1 MSIKI
6 LDTIQPAGKFA
17 VTDAANVAYTS
28 DTSVKNAIDELY
40 EGSGYASN
48 IEYESGKDLYSVVK
62 SIEDTLKEVNDT
74 LNAEPTIGYSNKADD
89 TTFFPSKAVELG
101 ENIFI
106 EFYIDTRSV
115 GQCRVVISR
124 SAKDD
129 NNFVTVKELK
139 VDPGYNNINVGT
151 AVNVADYKYRVRVVD
166 ALNKPAKFKVPSD
179 FIDEVGEELDYLDFR
194 VICGGLQFS
203 SSFSVENA
211 STIFGVQD
219 TEIAYPYTF
228 NYAVT
233 GYRYLLYKVVADGA
247 QAPSIADMQP
257 ILLSDTPIT
266 GGSTISERKTL
277 TFSSAP
283 FSAAGAYKLYVAA
296 AVSDSDYETNFDS
309 TNKAVTVSQ
318 IIVDTLEVLEAN
330 SIAVTV
336 ITDDVGTFTS
346 ESFIRI
352 NFVPKT
358 NIAAAVGYKQIR
370 VNCRAFRKA
379 DTDVTYAELSDYST
393 AIQCSHS
400 IMSTWD
406 LGRLPVGEYKFV
418 LQAYAIGVNSEATE
432 TYIVVSQAAE
442 EGSSCVQD
450 NLLFSFDATPQSF
463 TADRN
468 VWKASFS
475 ANDKDFKIV
484 FKNLNPSIGLTTTD
498 IKGETTSIVKL
509 RGDAFGV
516 LYNDNVLYN
525 PWAELASTYGDNI
538 QNGFT
543 LETYMR
549 SKCVG
554 NLAAKLLSMRNDFLQ
569 DSVASPGVSIGFDS
583 ARVDTAKGFSEYTL
597 LEDTWQHVALV
608 IDRESRIDPAN
619 IEDINPYATAR
630 LYIDGTL
637 VVATPIDNADQILTD
652 ELYPFILNG
661 SANRSILSINENSAG
676 VLTGDMISNS
686 GEGSI
691 KLLRCY
697 TRGLMA
703 SEIYQNYLN
712 TLLLQQRAIVIGR
725 NGKTLPAIYFTKNL
739 FDDNAHDDI
748 IKTNYYNDEG
758 LINSTFNILHTI
770 KVKKADAKNPYGS
783 KSTLVNCTMHY
794 YLNDEWKHEP
804 DVDVYLQG
812 TSSLEYPVKN
822 YQIKIFET
830 VEDIVDGEA
839 VKIRKPKKIYP
850 PFKDDSHG
858 WLPDSIFTLKCDY
871 MEQSH
876 RNNTPTASY
885 YQDKVLDAVITQMHP
900 TDMTVETKR
909 KYYSPAKQQNLQ
921 ISADGVVSSKYRD
934 AIDGYACVVYYSDNN
949 VDNVGNNKNKLKE
962 NGEYIVTAEDCYA
975 GSYMFNI
982 DKIGTQLG
990 FKISVDEA
998 LNSGTIEES
1007 ETVIENGQRCIP
1019 IKLADGT
1026 DTGIRRSTLPCIS
1039 YEGATNDDNSAA
1051 AFIPYEEHYKEHLLS
1066 EWEKH
1071 GPTFKLS
1078 IDESLRTYESFE
1090 DFYTSAK
1097 DGLVSGIETE
1107 SQHYNALGDKIK
1119 YLEATL
1125 EPRFTYTDDDE
1136 LDNKLH
1142 KTEYKDNFDE
1152 LTYNQLIKT
1161 IRWVYDNCSDEKN
1174 FRKDFEK
1181 YFSLEYCIA
1190 YYLQMMVFTQVD
1202 NAGKN
1207 AMFDTWNGKLY
1218 PRPYDMDTQM
1228 GLDNSGQDIKL
1239 PSAEL
1244 NIDLCPA
1251 VVTGSNVATGIYGE
1265 ENSSV
1270 NTWST
1275 TTSKTH
1281 IRFNSYNTKES
1292 RLWKAFGRFYRK
1304 EIADVY
1310 AALRS
1315 TGVYSVEGV
1324 CTYVDNMTC
1333 DAIGE
1338 KFYNKDA
1345 AQKYFTYK
1353 STDPKT
1359 QTIGFDSTYLKCIQ
1373 GSRKNRYRQF
1383 LTERLCFLDT
1393 FFSYNSS
1400 TNETI
1405 ELRANANS
1413 TSSPV
1418 GIHVYSPQ
1426 YIRIAVD
1433 SAKQADII
1441 AYADPNDTYTY
1452 NNVEYKGTLFT
1463 IPTTGTDKNIVIY
1476 GAGNIRAINHTDDL
1490 NLTKFQISKAIKLTD
1505 INLSGAN
1512 SLTEL
1517 ILGNNSYMRNIDIS
1531 GTTALKASIDLSN
1544 CENLDS
1550 VNANNSAITG
1560 LALPAGS
1567 NLRKLNLKKSNI
1579 TSLSLEQL
1587 ALLDNNSLQLDGCNY
1602 LTELKLIDLPSL
1614 KSPYEVFESD
1624 TSEEPK
1630 LVNFPFNNLTRLSKL
1645 IISGCDNLTTVDL
1658 SGLSSLN
1665 GELSLSG
1672 NIKTLNL
1679 SNCAGNC
1686 FKNLN
1691 LTAITNLRNLNLS
1704 GLTVNGTTTIGANI
1718 ILPSGEDVPKLS
1730 RLDLQSATVS
1740 TIGAS
1745 TLTEDGI
1752 YDFSGIKFEE
1762 SKNQVLTLR
1771 DNHSV
1776 KKILNLTY
1784 TGNLYYLFGGASYLT
1799 ALEKC
1804 SIASMTTN
1812 CGYMFYTCNRL
1823 RDIGNT
1829 SNWDLTN
1836 CTTANA
1842 VFHGCSC
1849 VNYASFTSFLE
1860 LLKNATDIVD
1870 FISGAYLYTADG
1882 KAIGDS
1888 DEYPSTLGNVFEN
1901 NKKLTNV
1908 NNCFYYTGFKQV
1920 APGLLDVVS
1929 EKLEKANKLFGHCA
1943 GMTYVPAN
1951 IFKNCSALKEA
1962 QEAFVNDQKLGETTT
1977 YTWKETDENGVEI
1990 TKEEPCILYKSYD
2003 VFYSKE
2009 DENDNSIRKND
2020 YLTNIKGLF
2029 INCKKLQIAKEN
2041 EHDDTTLKD
2050 FFKPLIKLNDASMCF
2065 ANCTTITDLPDGLL
2079 ATNTDLTNIDLMF
2092 YNTGIKQLPNSI
2104 FHNTYSNGAY
2114 TAVLPPKSTHGKLL
2128 TARGLFAN
2136 CRDLKGVIH
2145 KNFFKMTPNITRI
2158 GSCPHMT
2165 NSYMSHTYYI
2175 VAPGMFANTGI
2186 TGFHA
2191 DFLQPLTALTDCS
2204 MLFFNGSS
2212 NVASGVVAGSA
2223 TGVSFE
2229 PVETAEDNSFYV
2241 YSGELL
2247 DCDASNYADN
2257 CTSITTVLPSSLLE
2271 KNSELEDTSY
2281 MFAGRA
2287 QLEGVADDLLEKNT
2301 RLSST
2306 AGMFMRCCKI
2316 AGVDINKLI
2325 QGHSDLKNISY
2336 MFSHCKLVSSV
2347 LDNIF
2352 SGCVSIANCKA
2363 AFRNSG
2369 ITGGIPASLFNDCR
2383 TTLTDVSYMFAEC
2396 AGLNDVISTGYALIN
2411 DPAQLEELYKNYLSG
2426 YYYAKCAVDSVFMQ
2440 TYTDYTAFENK
2451 VFSLEDNY
2459 ECDDFYS
2466 HDNYLAMNTKIDI
2479 QQKGLLSDCT
2489 NLVNVEYMFSGCR
2502 NIVGPIP
2509 ADMLYFSGGRKNT
2522 NITSIA
2528 GLFEDCWK
2536 LTLNSATAK
2545 STKTLFDRSSTIAY
2559 RDSADSSEI
2568 KRQHTFGGGCYSKVY
2583 PVVRVSYAD
2592 PLDNDSTTSIIPD
2605 TSNARADHFI
2615 PEDWLSALTNLQNIS
2630 RCFYNVGT
2638 IRNDNND
2645 LVGTA
2650 SNNNYA
2656 FTYSYLKLPDKVF
2669 QSQAAISDASY
2680 AFAFCTSLGASE
2692 LTANFMKNSL
2702 TALTNISGIFIESK
2716 LKSIGTET
2724 SRIFES
2730 SYLNTKLN
2738 KISHAFYNTNGISL
2752 LGDWFY
2758 SSSDAEENE
2767 VALLSTGMQ
2776 DSFAPRFYDRS
2787 KFSNIDTITAQ
2798 GTFYNTKVSPYYI
2811 ISNNSYE
2818 VNSNYSSSFT
2828 SSTQTY
2834 IYSVPTYPAKLDK
2847 VTI

>member
-28 DTSVKNAIDELY
+28 DISVKSALDELY
-40 EGSGYASN
+40 DGSGYASN

-74 LNAEPTIGYSNKADD
+74 LNAEPTISYSNKVDD
-89 TTFFPSKAVELG
+89 HTFFPSKSVDLG

-115 GQCRVVISR
+115 GQCRAVIAR

-166 ALNKPAKFKVPSD
+166 ALNKPAKFKVPTD

-194 VICGGLQFS
+194 IICGGLQFS

-247 QAPSIADMQP
+247 QAPGIADMQP

-266 GGSTISERKTL
+266 GGSPISERKTL
-277 TFSSAP
+277 TFSRAP
-283 FSAAGAYKLYVAA
+283 FQAAGAYKLYVAA
-296 AVSDSDYETNFDS
+296 AVSDSDSETDFDS

-318 IIVDTLEVLEAN
+318 VLVDTLEVLETN
-330 SIAVTV
+330 SIAVTI
-336 ITDDVGTFTS
+336 ITEDVGTYTN
-346 ESFIRI
+346 ESFMRI

-358 NIAAAVGYKQIR
+358 NIAAATGYKQIK
-370 VNCRAFRKA
+370 VNCRAFIKDDA
-379 DTDVTYAELSDYST
+379 TKDYVELADYST
-393 AIQCSHS
+393 DIQCSHS
-400 IMSTWD
+400 ILSTWD

-418 LQAYAIGVNSEATE
+418 LQARAVGANSEPTE
-432 TYIVVSQAAE
+432 TYIVVSQAAT
-442 EGSSCVQD
+442 EGSSYVTD
-450 NLLFSFDATPQSF
+450 NLLFSFDASSQSF

-468 VWKASFS
+468 VWKASF
-475 ANDKDFKIV
+475 AAPNRDFKIV
-484 FKNLNPSIGLTTTD
+484 LQNLNPSIGLTTTD
-498 IKGETTSIVKL
+498 IKGETTSVVKL

-516 LYNDNVLYN
+516 LYDGDALYN
-525 PWAELASTYGDNI
+525 PWAELAYTYGDNI
-538 QNGFT
+538 NNGFT

-549 SKCVG
+549 SKCIG

-569 DSVASPGVSIGFDS
+569 DSVASPGVSIGFNS
-583 ARVDTAKGFSEYTL
+583 ARIDTAKSFSEYTL

-608 IDRESRIDPAN
+608 IDRESRVDPAN
-619 IEDINPYATAR
+619 LEDINPYVTAR
-630 LYIDGTL
+630 LYVDGTL
-637 VVATPIDNADQILTD
+637 VTVTPIDNADRILTN

-661 SANRSILSINENSAG
+661 SANNSILSINENSAG
-676 VLTGDMISNS
+676 VLTGDVISNS

-712 TLLLQQRAIVIGR
+712 TLLLQQRTVVIGR
-725 NGKTLPAIYFTKNL
+725 NGETLPAIYFTKNI
-739 FDDNAHDDI
+739 FDSTAPDDN

-758 LINSTFNILHTI
+758 LTNSTFSILHTI

-794 YLNDEWKHEP
+794 YLNGEWKHEP

-830 VEDIVDGEA
+830 VEDTADGEA

-850 PFKDDSHG
+850 PFKDESHG

-876 RNNTPTASY
+876 RNNTPTAGY
-885 YQDKVLDAVITQMHP
+885 YQDKVLDAVITKMHP
-900 TDMTVETKR
+900 ADVTVETKR

-921 ISADGVVSSKYRD
+921 ISADGTVTSKYRD
-934 AIDGYACVVYYSDNN
+934 AINGYACVVYYSDNIAG
-949 VDNVGNNKNKLKE
+949 DKNILKE
-962 NGEYIVTAEDCYA
+962 NGEYIVTTEDYYA

-982 DKIGTQLG
+982 DKIGAQLG

-1007 ETVIENGQRCIP
+1007 ETVAENGKRY
-1019 IKLADGT
+1019 IKIKSADGT

-1066 EWEKH
+1066 EWGKL

-1078 IDESLRTYESFE
+1078 ADESLHTYESFE
-1090 DFYTSAK
+1090 DFYIDAK
-1097 DGLVSGIETE
+1097 DGKVSGIETE
-1107 SQHYNALGDKIK
+1107 SQHYDALGDKIK

-1136 LDNKLH
+1136 LDNKLY
-1142 KTEYKDNFDE
+1142 KTEYKDNFNE
-1152 LTYNQLIKT
+1152 LTYHQLIKT
-1161 IRWVYDNCSDEKN
+1161 IEWVYSNCNNEKN

-1251 VVTGSNVATGIYGE
+1251 AISGSNVATGIYGE
-1265 ENSSV
+1265 ENRSV

-1315 TGVYSVEGV
+1315 TSVYSVEGI

-1333 DAIGE
+1333 DSIGE

-1345 AQKYFTYK
+1345 ALKYFSYK
-1353 STDPKT
+1353 STDPNTNKDN
-1359 QTIGFDSTYLKCIQ
+1359 FDSTYLKCIQ

-1383 LTERLCFLDT
+1383 LTDRLCFLDT

-1413 TSSPV
+1413 TSSPI

-1476 GAGNIRAINHTDDL
+1476 GAGNIRTINHTDDL

-1517 ILGNNSYMRNIDIS
+1517 VLGNNSYMRNIDIS
-1531 GTTALKASIDLSN
+1531 GTTALRASIDLSN

-1560 LALPAGS
+1560 LTLPAGS

-1587 ALLDNNSLQLDGCNY
+1587 ALLDNRNLQLDGCNY
-1602 LTELKLIDLPSL
+1602 LTELKLIDLPNL

-1624 TSEEPK
+1624 TAEEPK
-1630 LVNFPFNNLTRLSKL
+1630 LANFPLNNLTRLSKL

-1658 SGLSSLN
+1658 SGLSNLN
-1665 GELSLSG
+1665 EELTLSG
-1672 NIKTLNL
+1672 NIDTLNL

-1691 LTAITNLRNLNLS
+1691 LAAITNLRNLNLS
-1704 GLTVNGTTTIGANI
+1704 GLTVNGTTTIGANV
-1718 ILPSGEDVPKLS
+1718 ILPSGDKIPALY
-1730 RLDLQSATVS
+1730 RLDLSSATVS
-1740 TIGAS
+1740 TIAA
-1745 TLTEDGI
+1745 TALTEDGA
-1752 YDFSGIKFEE
+1752 YDFSNIKFEE
-1762 SKNQVLTLR
+1762 SEYKVLTLE
-1771 DNHSV
+1771 NNNSV
-1776 KKILNLTY
+1776 KKVLNLTY
-1784 TGNLYYLFGGASYLT
+1784 TGYLHGLFNGAKNLT
-1799 ALEKC
+1799 ALKDC
-1804 SIASMTTN
+1804 SITATN
-1812 CGYMFYTCNRL
+1812 NNCSYMFYTCSNL
-1823 RDIGNT
+1823 RSIGDT
-1829 SNWDLTN
+1829 SNWNLMN
-1836 CTTANA
+1836 CSVANA
-1842 VFHGCSC
+1842 VFHGCSRI
-1849 VNYASFTSFLE
+1849 NYASFTSFLK
-1860 LLKNATDIVD
+1860 LLENVTSIAD
-1870 FISGAYLYTADG
+1870 FMSAAYLTTAADTP
-1882 KAIGDS
+1882 IGAN

-1901 NKKLTNV
+1901 NKKLKNI
-1908 NNCFYYTGFKQV
+1908 NNCFYYTGFSQV
-1920 APGLLDVVS
+1920 APGLLDEVS
-1929 EKLEKANKLFGHCA
+1929 TTLENANKLLGHCLS
-1943 GMTYVPAN
+1943 MTYVPAN
-1951 IFKNCSALKEA
+1951 IFKNCSALKTA
-1962 QEAFVNDQKLGETTT
+1962 REAFVDDRVLGKTAT
-1977 YTWKETDENGVEI
+1977 YIWKETDENGKEI

-2003 VFYSKE
+2003 VFYSE
-2009 DENDNSIRKND
+2009 EGKND
-2020 YLTNIKGLF
+2020 CLEDIRGLF
-2029 INCKKLQIAKEN
+2029 IGCTNLQIASEN
-2041 EHDDTTLKD
+2041 EHDKTTLKD
-2050 FFKPLIKLNDASMCF
+2050 FFKPLIKLSDASMCF
-2065 ANCTTITDLPDGLL
+2065 AMCKAITDLPDGVL
-2079 ATNTDLTNIDLMF
+2079 ATNTDLADIDLMF
-2092 YNTGIKQLPNSI
+2092 YSTGIKQLPNSI
-2104 FHNTYSNGAY
+2104 FHNTYIEDIEGNYNY
-2114 TAVLPPKSTHGKLL
+2114 TNVLPSSPTHTKLL

-2136 CRDLKGVIH
+2136 CRALNGIIH
-2145 KNFFKMTPNITRI
+2145 KNFFKMTPNITHI

-2165 NSYMSHTYYI
+2165 KSYMSNTYYI
-2175 VAPGMFANTGI
+2175 VAPGMFANTSI
-2186 TGFHA
+2186 EGFHA
-2191 DFLQPLTALTDCS
+2191 DFLQPLTALNDCS

-2212 NVASGVVAGSA
+2212 DVASGIIAYNASGL
-2223 TGVSFE
+2223 SFMPE
-2229 PVETAEDNSFYV
+2229 ETTTNEVFYV
-2241 YSGELL
+2241 YSNELL
-2247 DCDASNYADN
+2247 DCDASEYVDK
-2257 CTSITTVLPSSLLE
+2257 CTSTTVLPSSLLSR
-2271 KNSELEDTSY
+2271 NTELEDISY
-2281 MFAGRA
+2281 MFAGRT
-2287 QLEGVADDLLEKNT
+2287 QLTGVADDLLTENK

-2306 AGMFMRCCKI
+2306 AGMFMRCSNI
-2316 AGVDINKLI
+2316 AGVDINELI
-2325 QGHSDLKNISY
+2325 KNHADLKNISY
-2336 MFSHCKLVSSV
+2336 MFSHCKLISSQ
-2347 LDNIF
+2347 LDSIF
-2352 SGCVSIANCKA
+2352 SGCKSLANCKA
-2363 AFRNSG
+2363 VFRNSG

-2383 TTLTDVSYMFAEC
+2383 KTLTDVSYMFAGC
-2396 AGLNDVISTGYALIN
+2396 TGLNDVISTGYALIN
-2411 DPAQLEELYKNYLSG
+2411 DPAQLEDLYKNYLLG
-2426 YYYAKCAVDSVFMQ
+2426 YYNIKCAVDPVFAEA
-2440 TYTDYTAFENK
+2440 YADYAVFENK
-2451 VFSLEDNY
+2451 VFNTDDSY

-2479 QQKGLLSDCT
+2479 KQNGLLSDCV
-2489 NLVNVEYMFSGCR
+2489 NLVKVEYMFSGCR

-2545 STKTLFDRSSTIAY
+2545 STKTLFDRSNTIAY

-2568 KRQHTFGGGCYSKVY
+2568 KRHYTLGGGCYSKVY
-2583 PVVRVSYAD
+2583 PIIHVSYAD
-2592 PLDNDSTTSIIPD
+2592 PLDKNSTANIIPD
-2605 TSNARADHFI
+2605 ISNARADHFI

-2630 RCFYNVGT
+2630 KCFYNVGT
-2638 IRNDNND
+2638 MRNDNND
-2645 LVGTA
+2645 LVGTT

-2656 FTYSYLKLPDKVF
+2656 FTYSYLTLPDKVF

-2680 AFAFCTSLGASE
+2680 TFAFCTSLGASE

-2702 TALTNISGIFIESK
+2702 TALTNISGIFVESK

-2738 KISHAFYNTNGISL
+2738 KISHAFYNTNGISFS
-2752 LGDWFY
+2752 GEWFY
-2758 SSSDAEENE
+2758 SSSDVGEDE

-2798 GTFYNTKVSPYYI
+2798 GTFYNTNVSPYYI
-2811 ISNNSYE
+2811 ITDNSYK
-2818 VNSNYSSSFT
+2818 VNNDYSSSFT

-2834 IYSVPTYPAKLDK
+2834 VYRVPTYPATLDK